1 MRVFQ
6 RGAAA
11 ATMLLPLLITGCSL
25 FPTTRKLPVPKT
37 PTITQTVAPA
47 ELVDRLN
54 KRWAAISTLT
64 ATVEIQATV
73 IKTKE
78 GSEKDYPTLHGFI
91 LMRKPA
97 MLRVVGQ
104 YLGVRFFN
112 MGSDGKNFT
121 LSIPTLSKVIK
132 GPTKLNKRLPGNPLY
147 NLRPD
152 FFFDALLV
160 RGLDPDDE
168 YMVEADTDT
177 VEDAA
182 RKHLFLI
189 PEYKLSIMRT
199 KPGSRERLPLRV
211 VYFRR
216 DNLQPY
222 QQDVY
227 DSEGNLETQVFY
239 DAYKEFDGNTYPSRI
254 TLKRPV
260 EEIQI
265 ILTVDQVKENQ
276 PLGDDQFV
284 VAIPENAT
292 VQTLE

>member
-1 MRVFQ
+1 MRILQ
-6 RGAAA
+6 RIPVAVA
-11 ATMLLPLLITGCSL
+11 LIVPLLISGCSL
-25 FPTTRKLPVPKT
+25 FPTTRKLPVPKA
-37 PTITQTVAPA
+37 PVITQTVTP
-47 ELVDRLN
+47 EDLVGRLN

-73 IKTKE
+73 IKSKE
-78 GSEKDYPTLHGFI
+78 GSAKDYPTLHGFI
-91 LMRKPA
+91 LMRKPE

-104 YLGVRFFN
+104 YLGVRAFN
-112 MGSDGKNFT
+112 MGSNGKTFT
-121 LSIPTLSKVIK
+121 LSIPTQSKVIK
-132 GPTKLNKRLPGNPLY
+132 GSAKLNKKLPGNPLY

-168 YMVEADTDT
+168 YMVTADTIT

-189 PEYKLSIMRT
+189 PEYKLSIMRIKLGT
-199 KPGSRERLPLRV
+199 KLLTPLRV
-211 VYFRR
+211 VYFHR
-216 DNLQPY
+216 DDLQPY

-254 TLKRPV
+254 TLKRPI

-265 ILTVDQVKENQ
+265 ILSVDQVKENQ

-284 VAIPENAT
+284 VEIPENAT

>member
-1 MRVFQ
+1 MRILQ
-6 RGAAA
+6 RIPVAVA
-11 ATMLLPLLITGCSL
+11 LIVPLLISGCSL
-25 FPTTRKLPVPKT
+25 FPTTRKLPVPKA
-37 PTITQTVAPA
+37 PVITQTVTP
-47 ELVDRLN
+47 EDLVGRLN

-73 IKTKE
+73 IKSKE
-78 GSEKDYPTLHGFI
+78 GSAKDYPTLHGFI
-91 LMRKPA
+91 LMRKPE

-104 YLGVRFFN
+104 YLGVRAFN
-112 MGSDGKNFT
+112 MGSNGKTFT
-121 LSIPTLSKVIK
+121 LSIPTQSKVIK
-132 GPTKLNKRLPGNPLY
+132 GPAKLNKKLPGNPLY

-168 YMVEADTDT
+168 YMVTADTIT

-189 PEYKLSIMRT
+189 PEYKLSIMRIKLGT
-199 KPGSRERLPLRV
+199 KLLTPLRV
-211 VYFRR
+211 VYFHR
-216 DNLQPY
+216 DDLQPY

-254 TLKRPV
+254 TLKRPI

-265 ILTVDQVKENQ
+265 ILSVDQVKENQ

-284 VAIPENAT
+284 VEIPENAT

>member
-1 MRVFQ
+1 MRILQ
-6 RGAAA
+6 RLSVAIA
-11 ATMLLPLLITGCSL
+11 LIVPLFVSGCSL
-25 FPTTRKLPVPKT
+25 FPTTRKLPVPKA
-37 PTITQTVAPA
+37 PALTQTVSP
-47 ELVDRLN
+47 EDLVNRLN

-78 GSEKDYPTLHGFI
+78 GSAKDYPTLHGFI

-121 LSIPTLSKVIK
+121 LSIPTQDKVIK
-132 GPTKLNKRLPGNPLY
+132 GPDKLNKKLPGNPLY

-168 YMVEADTDT
+168 YMVTADTVT

-182 RKHLFLI
+182 RKHLFAI

-199 KPGSRERLPLRV
+199 KPGSQLLTPLRV
-211 VYFRR
+211 VYFHR
-216 DNLQPY
+216 DDLQPY

-227 DSEGNLETQVFY
+227 DSDGNLETQVFY
-239 DAYKEFDGNTYPSRI
+239 DAYRDFDGSSYPSRI
-254 TLKRPV
+254 TLKRPI

-265 ILTVDQVKENQ
+265 ILSVDQVKENQ

-284 VAIPENAT
+284 VEIPANAT

>member
-1 MRVFQ
+1 MKNLQ
-6 RGAAA
+6 RASVVLA
-11 ATMLLPLLITGCSL
+11 LIVPLLLTGCSL
-25 FPTTRKLPVPKT
+25 FPTTRKLPVPKA
-37 PTITQTVAPA
+37 PTITQTVAP
-47 ELVDRLN
+47 EDLVDRLN

-78 GSEKDYPTLHGFI
+78 GSAKDYPTLHGFI
-91 LMRKPA
+91 LMRKPQ

-104 YLGVRFFN
+104 YLGVRAFN

-121 LSIPTLSKVIK
+121 LSIPTQSKVIK
-132 GPTKLNKRLPGNPLY
+132 GPAKLNKKVPGNPLY

-160 RGLDPDDE
+160 RGLDADDE
-168 YMVEADTDT
+168 YMVTADTIT
-177 VEDAA
+177 VEDTA

-199 KPGSRERLPLRV
+199 KPGTQLLTPLRV
-211 VYFRR
+211 VYFHR
-216 DNLQPY
+216 DDLQPY

-239 DAYKEFDGNTYPSRI
+239 DAYRDFDGSSYPSRI
-254 TLKRPV
+254 TLKRPI

-265 ILTVDQVKENQ
+265 ILSVDQVKENQ

-284 VAIPENAT
+284 VEIPENAT

>member
-1 MRVFQ
+1 MRILQ

-199 KPGSRERLPLRV
+199 KPGSREQLPLRV

>member
-1 MRVFQ
+1 MRILQ
-6 RGAAA
+6 RGVAA

-199 KPGSRERLPLRV
+199 KPGSREQLPLRV